1 MKAKGLI
8 RINSD
13 GCKGCAFCVEFC
25 PRKAIEI
32 SDQNNAAGYYPAIFN
47 EEAGCTG
54 CAQCAVMCPEVV
66 IEVFRE

>member
-1 MKAKGLI
+1 VA
-8 RINSD
+8 
-13 GCKGCAFCVEFC
+13 FC
-25 PRKAIEI
+25 PRQAIKI
-32 SDQNNAAGYYPAIFN
+32 SDCNNAAGYYPAIFN

>member
-1 MKAKGLI
+1 MKARGTI
-8 RINSD
+8 RINPD
-13 GCKGCAFCVEFC
+13 LCKGCAFCVEFC
-25 PRKAIEI
+25 PRKAIAI
-32 SDQNNAAGYYPAIFN
+32 SERNNAAGYYPAVFD